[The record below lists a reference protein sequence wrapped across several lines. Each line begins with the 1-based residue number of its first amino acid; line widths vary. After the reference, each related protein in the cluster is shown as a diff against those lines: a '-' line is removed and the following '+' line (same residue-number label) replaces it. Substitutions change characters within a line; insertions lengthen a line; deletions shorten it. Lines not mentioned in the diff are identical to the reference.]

1 MDKFLG
7 NIICIDWGFT
17 HLKLIALDK
26 NKNYL
31 EKKIIFTDKIS
42 KNNKFYFDI
51 DLKEIENIIY
61 DFILKYSITEGVK
74 IYNSSQMHGIAGYV
88 ENGESFFSTWN
99 DESTKNIMMKIS

>member
-31 EKKIIFTDKIS
+31 EKKLFLQIKYQKII
-42 KNNKFYFDI
+42 N
-51 DLKEIENIIY
+51 
-61 DFILKYSITEGVK
+61 FILI
-74 IYNSSQMHGIAGYV
+74 
-88 ENGESFFSTWN
+88 
-99 DESTKNIMMKIS
+99 

>member
-31 EKKIIFTDKIS
+31 EKKIISTDKIS

-51 DLKEIENIIY
+51 DLKK
-61 DFILKYSITEGVK
+61 LKI
-74 IYNSSQMHGIAGYV
+74 
-88 ENGESFFSTWN
+88 
-99 DESTKNIMMKIS
+99 